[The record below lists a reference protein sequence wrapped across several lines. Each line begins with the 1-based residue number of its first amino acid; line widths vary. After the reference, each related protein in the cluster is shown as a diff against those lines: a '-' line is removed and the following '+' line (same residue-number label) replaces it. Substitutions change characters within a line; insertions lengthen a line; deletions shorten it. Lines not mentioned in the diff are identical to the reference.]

1 MTRSSAN
8 RFPKKNPK
16 CCGSVVEYS
25 QPVGSCLD
33 MTTQQQPILQPE
45 QPGHGTSIQAV
56 SGLFAVVVVVVVVV
70 EVEEARKFKVVAA
83 IFDLIYFGESG
94 ISGPSAARS

>member
-1 MTRSSAN
+1 MTRSLAN

-25 QPVGSCLD
+25 QPVGSCLY

-56 SGLFAVVVVVVVVV
+56 SGLFAVVVVVV

>member
-25 QPVGSCLD
+25 QPVGSCLY

-45 QPGHGTSIQAV
+45 QPGHGTSIQGV
-56 SGLFAVVVVVVVVV
+56 SGLFAVVVVVVLV

-94 ISGPSAARS
+94 ISSPSAARP